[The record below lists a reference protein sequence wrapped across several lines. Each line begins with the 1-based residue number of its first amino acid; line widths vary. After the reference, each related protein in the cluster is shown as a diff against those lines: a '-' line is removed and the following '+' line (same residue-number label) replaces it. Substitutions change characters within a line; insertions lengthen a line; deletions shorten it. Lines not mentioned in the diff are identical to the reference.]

1 MLDMSKKL
9 KDFQALL
16 ETQTKEIEKISHS
29 ISLQLR
35 EVKLML
41 LDKINYFSKICKDLA
56 IEELNDEKSNKFI
69 VYCNMIV
76 EFQNAIKII
85 DNIRF

>member
-16 ETQTKEIEKISHS
+16 EMQAAEAEKINHS

-56 IEELNDEKSNKFI
+56 LKSDDENTNKFI
-69 VYCNMIV
+69 AYCNMIV
-76 EFQNAIKII
+76 EFQEAIKII